1 MGWKKKRKKRRK
13 EKRLEYYQAY
23 CNSGIA
29 EISNII
35 PTLYFYDNSKGPA
48 VYMCAQVRWTQEP
61 DAALDAAL
69 GWVGLGWL
77 GWVGLVLNQR
87 RLRPTRR
94 REKKYSHP
102 GVHIEYLSHA
112 PTFFS
117 FFFFRLASTF
127 QLLLDKAVVSGVVP
141 SPPSICIHIY
151 IQKIYVH
158 KLKHNVNWKT
168 TKSLG
173 SLRAENSQII
183 SHPFTLSRGRK
194 LCLVAV
200 LGRLGRC
207 AVRSHH

>member
-13 EKRLEYYQAY
+13 EKRLEYYHYQAY

-35 PTLYFYDNSKGPA
+35 PTSYFYDNSKGPA

-61 DAALDAAL
+61 DAA
-69 GWVGLGWL
+69 
-77 GWVGLVLNQR
+77 LVLNQR

-200 LGRLGRC
+200 LARLGRC